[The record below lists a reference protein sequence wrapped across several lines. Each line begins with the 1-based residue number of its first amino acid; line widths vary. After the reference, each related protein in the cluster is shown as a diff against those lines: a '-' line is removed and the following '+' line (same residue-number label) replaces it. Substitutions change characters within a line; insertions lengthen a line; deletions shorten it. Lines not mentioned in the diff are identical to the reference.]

1 MLFLVKDLWC
11 LATEWDGRRQKNKY
25 TEYQISRQLSGYWDQ
40 PSNLS
45 AQGSNFRASWKADW
59 LLFILVGQGS
69 AVSDPHGQEHVAKG
83 PSRVSCP
90 AETRRVRIESGGLQT
105 CFFWGIFSLTMEV
118 GHRGQVS
125 TDLFSLIE
133 PPPQTCFPL
142 VLRLCQPFQY
152 FTFYLTHLQTFSF
165 TMLLEVYNAQAQMC
179 ERVRIWRLLFCA
191 HQCKINLLFLEI
203 LHVPFDSSLIK
214 LDLISQDHW
223 PKDDK
228 VSWNSIHLI
237 SSDNALEIIE

>member
-1 MLFLVKDLWC
+1 MRMELIQPSSIYICSLVIKNSLSRTFSIHLFAFNFPFSSPSPTFLPTLSGFAQVVRNLSKAAQRKGMSKANMEESLFICSPLLCDRSMFSVIVRTQWNFLMLFLVKDLWC

-133 PPPQTCFPL
+133 TPPPKP
-142 VLRLCQPFQY
+142 V
-152 FTFYLTHLQTFSF
+152 
-165 TMLLEVYNAQAQMC
+165 
-179 ERVRIWRLLFCA
+179 
-191 HQCKINLLFLEI
+191 FL
-203 LHVPFDSSLIK
+203 
-214 LDLISQDHW
+214 
-223 PKDDK
+223 
-228 VSWNSIHLI
+228 
-237 SSDNALEIIE
+237 